1 MGMKLR
7 NRLGWLAAAGLLALR
22 LLAPGALR
30 AARGLLMND
39 RGEAAADAVFRAFAG
54 DGGAVRVFG
63 DGG

>member
-30 AARGLLMND
+30 AARDLLMND